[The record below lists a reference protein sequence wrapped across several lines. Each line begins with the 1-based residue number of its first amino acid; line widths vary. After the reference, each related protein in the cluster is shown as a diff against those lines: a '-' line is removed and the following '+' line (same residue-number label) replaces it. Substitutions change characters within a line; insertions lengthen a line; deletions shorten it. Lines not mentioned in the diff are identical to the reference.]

1 MDDITLEMSI
11 SAVEVG
17 RRTKE
22 GFLPLSLTT
31 NRGIVQTRYYHAPG
45 EKKAVIYIGG
55 GVGGGFDSPARG
67 IYSRLCRDFVL
78 KGFSGMRIRYR
89 HPEDLVEATLDTLS
103 GIVFLESMGIE
114 EFAIVGH
121 SLGGAVAIQTANLA
135 PSVRTVITLGTQAY
149 GAEVASDLED
159 TSILLLHGKNDEV
172 LPSYAS
178 MYVHDIAQGR
188 KKLQLYTGAGH
199 MFNEVIN
206 DVYLDIHDWLLSEL
220 S

>member
-17 RRTKE
+17 RRTRE
-22 GFLPLSLTT
+22 GYLPLTLTT
-31 NRGIVQTRYYHAPG
+31 NRGIVQTRYYHAPA
-45 EKKAVIYIGG
+45 EKKAVIYVGG
-55 GVGGGFDSPARG
+55 IGGGFDSPARG
-67 IYSRLCRDFVL
+67 LYARLCRDLTL

-114 EFAIVGH
+114 EFAIIGH
-121 SLGGAVAIQTANLA
+121 SFGGAVAIQTANLT

-149 GAEVASDLED
+149 GAEVVSDLED

-188 KKLQLYTGAGH
+188 KKLQLYKGAGH
-199 MFNEVIN
+199 MLNEVLN
-206 DVYLDIHDWLLSEL
+206 DVYLDIHDWLLQEL
-220 S
+220 P